1 VSISAN
7 TEATDSL
14 WQRALEL
21 DAADPLAGYR
31 DHFVGTDTDLSYL
44 DGNSLGRPLKRTVT
58 DISSFIQDSWG
69 GRLIRG
75 WDEEWLELPEKIGDQ
90 LGRAVLGAAPGQ
102 TIIADSTTVVL
113 YKLIRAALAAVT
125 DPARTE
131 IVLDTDNFPTD
142 RYLVEGIA
150 REEGLTLRWIDA
162 DPAAGVT
169 VEQVRDA
176 TGPSTAVVVLS
187 QIAYRSGFLADL
199 PGITA
204 AIHDAGALVVWDLCH
219 SAGSVE
225 IALDDADVD
234 FAAGCTYKYL
244 NGGPGSPAFA
254 YINARHLAGLQQPI
268 WGWMGRKD
276 AFEMGPGYE
285 AAPGI
290 RGFLSG
296 TPAIFGMLAMRGTLD
311 LIEEAGMASLREKSR
326 LLTAYALE
334 LYDAWLA
341 PAGVQLSTPRAAEL
355 RGSHVTIDHPAFRE
369 MTATL
374 WDQDVIPD
382 FRAPQGLRIGLSPLS
397 TSFAELYRGV
407 AAIRELL
414 AAQESGKPQPPQAA
428 GAPAESAAAPGGFD
442 KTADVPL
449 N

>member
-1 VSISAN
+1 MSTVHGTQDA
-7 TEATDSL
+7 L
-14 WQRALEL
+14 LQRAVEL

-44 DGNSLGRPLKRTVT
+44 DGNSLGRPLKRTVA
-58 DISSFIQDSWG
+58 DISAFIQENWG

-75 WDEEWLELPEKIGDQ
+75 WDEEWLALPEAIGDQ

-113 YKLIRAALAAVT
+113 YKLVRAALAAVK

-142 RYLVEGIA
+142 RYLLEGIA

-162 DPAAGVT
+162 DPAAGVS
-169 VEQVRDA
+169 VDQVREA

-187 QIAYRSGFLADL
+187 QIAYRSGYLADL
-199 PGITA
+199 PAITA
-204 AIHDAGALVVWDLCH
+204 AVHDAGALVVWDLCH

-225 IALDDADVD
+225 IELDAAGVD

-254 YINARHLAGLQQPI
+254 YINARHLPGLSQPI

-276 AFEMGPGYE
+276 AFEMAAGYE
-285 AAPGI
+285 PAPGI

-296 TPAIFGMLAMRGTLD
+296 TPAIFGMIAMRGTLD
-311 LIEEAGMASLREKSR
+311 LIEEAGMSALREKSR
-326 LLTAYALE
+326 KLTAYALE
-334 LYDAWLA
+334 LHDAWLA
-341 PAGVQLSTPRAAEL
+341 PAGVQLATPREAEQ
-355 RGSHVTIDHPAFRE
+355 RGSHITVDHPDFRQ
-369 MTATL
+369 MTAEL

-382 FRAPQGLRIGLSPLS
+382 FRAPQGIRIGLSPLS
-397 TSFAELYRGV
+397 TSFTEVYRGV
-407 AAIRELL
+407 AAIRDLL
-414 AAQESGKPQPPQAA
+414 ARP
-428 GAPAESAAAPGGFD
+428 
-442 KTADVPL
+442 
-449 N
+449 

>member
-1 VSISAN
+1 MSAVDPRAAN
-7 TEATDSL
+7 PQATETADAL
-14 WQRALEL
+14 RQRAAEL

-31 DHFVGTDTDLSYL
+31 GHFIGTDTDLSYL
-44 DGNSLGRPLKRTVT
+44 DGNSLGRPLKRTSV
-58 DISSFIQDSWG
+58 DITTFIHEGWG

-75 WDEEWLELPEKIGDQ
+75 WDEEWLDLPQAIGDQ

-102 TIIADSTTVVL
+102 AIIADSTTVVL

-162 DPAAGVT
+162 DPASGVT
-169 VEQVRDA
+169 LDQVREA
-176 TGPSTAVVVLS
+176 VGPATAVVLLS
-187 QIAYRSGFLADL
+187 HVAYRSGFLADL

-204 AIHDAGALVVWDLCH
+204 AVHDAGGLMVWDLCH

-225 IALDDADVD
+225 LELDACGVD

-254 YINARHLAGLQQPI
+254 YVNARHLGGLSQPI

-296 TPAIFGMLAMRGTLD
+296 TPAIFGMIAMRGTLD
-311 LIEEAGMASLREKSR
+311 LIEEAGMPAIREKSR
-326 LLTAYALE
+326 RLTAYALE
-334 LYDAWLA
+334 LYDTWLA
-341 PAGVQLSTPRAAEL
+341 PAGVKLATPRDPEL
-355 RGSHVTIDHPAFRE
+355 RGSHITVDHPAFRE
-369 MTATL
+369 VTAAL
-374 WDQDVIPD
+374 WEKDVIPD
-382 FRAPQGLRIGLSPLS
+382 FRAPQGIRIGLSPLS
-397 TSFAELYRGV
+397 TDFAEVHRGMD
-407 AAIRELL
+407 AIRALL
-414 AAQESGKPQPPQAA
+414 PA
-428 GAPAESAAAPGGFD
+428 G
-442 KTADVPL
+442 
-449 N
+449 

>member
-1 VSISAN
+1 MTATNPQGSNPQA
-7 TEATDSL
+7 TDTTDSL
-14 WQRALEL
+14 RQRAVEL

-31 DHFVGTDTDLSYL
+31 GHFVGTETDLSYL
-44 DGNSLGRPLKRTVT
+44 DGNSLGRPLKRTAG
-58 DISSFIQDSWG
+58 DISTFIQEGWG

-75 WDEEWLELPEKIGDQ
+75 WDEEWLDLPQAIGDQ

-113 YKLIRAALAAVT
+113 YKLVRAALAAVK

-162 DPAAGVT
+162 DPASGVT
-169 VEQVRDA
+169 LDQVREA
-176 TGPSTAVVVLS
+176 VGPATAVVLLS
-187 QIAYRSGFLADL
+187 HVAYRSGFLADM

-204 AIHDAGALVVWDLCH
+204 AVHDAGGLVVWDLCH

-225 IALDDADVD
+225 VELDACGVD

-254 YINARHLAGLQQPI
+254 YVNARHLGSLSQPI

-296 TPAIFGMLAMRGTLD
+296 TPAIFGMIAMRGTLD
-311 LIEEAGMASLREKSR
+311 LIEEAGMPAIREKSR
-326 LLTAYALE
+326 RLTAYALE
-334 LYDAWLA
+334 LHDAWLA
-341 PAGVQLSTPRAAEL
+341 PAGVKLATPRDPEL
-355 RGSHVTIDHPAFRE
+355 RGSHITIDHPAFRE
-369 MTATL
+369 VTAAL
-374 WDQDVIPD
+374 WEKDVIPD
-382 FRAPQGLRIGLSPLS
+382 FRAPQGIRIGLSPLS
-397 TSFAELYRGV
+397 TGFAELQRGMD
-407 AAIRELL
+407 AIRALL
-414 AAQESGKPQPPQAA
+414 
-428 GAPAESAAAPGGFD
+428 PAD
-442 KTADVPL
+442 
-449 N
+449 

>member
-1 VSISAN
+1 VSIAASA
-7 TEATDSL
+7 EATDTL
-14 WQRALEL
+14 WQRALDL
-21 DAADPLAGYR
+21 DAADPLAAYR
-31 DHFVGTDTDLSYL
+31 GHFIGTDTDLSYL
-44 DGNSLGRPLKRTVT
+44 DGNSLGRPLARTVT
-58 DISSFIQDSWG
+58 DIGSFIQDSWG

-75 WDEEWLELPEKIGDQ
+75 WDEEWLELPQAIGDQ
-90 LGRAVLGAAPGQ
+90 LGRFVLGAAPGQ

-131 IVLDTDNFPTD
+131 IVLDTENFPTD

-162 DPAAGVT
+162 DPASGVT
-169 VEQVRDA
+169 VEQVRAA
-176 TGPSTAVVVLS
+176 TGPATAVVVLS
-187 QIAYRSGFLADL
+187 QIAYRSGYLADL

-204 AIHDAGALVVWDLCH
+204 AVHDAGALIVWDLCH

-225 IALDDADVD
+225 IGLDDAGVD

-254 YINARHLAGLQQPI
+254 YINARHLPGLQQPI

-285 AAPGI
+285 AAGGI

-311 LIEEAGMASLREKSR
+311 LLEEVGMPAVREKSR
-326 LLTAYALE
+326 LLTAFAVE
-334 LYDAWLA
+334 LHDAWLA
-341 PAGVQLSTPRAAEL
+341 PAGVTLGTPRDPES
-355 RGSHVTIDHPAFRE
+355 RGSHITVDYPAFRE
-369 MTATL
+369 MTAAL
-374 WDQDVIPD
+374 WEQDVIPD
-382 FRAPQGLRIGLSPLS
+382 FRAPHGIRIGLSPLS

-407 AAIRELL
+407 AAIRDRL
-414 AAQESGKPQPPQAA
+414 QGP
-428 GAPAESAAAPGGFD
+428 GFD
-442 KTADVPL
+442 KITAVPV

>member
-1 VSISAN
+1 M
-7 TEATDSL
+7 
-14 WQRALEL
+14 
-21 DAADPLAGYR
+21 
-31 DHFVGTDTDLSYL
+31 
-44 DGNSLGRPLKRTVT
+44 
-58 DISSFIQDSWG
+58 
-69 GRLIRG
+69 
-75 WDEEWLELPEKIGDQ
+75 
-90 LGRAVLGAAPGQ
+90 LGAAPGQ

-162 DPAAGVT
+162 DPASGVT
-169 VEQVRDA
+169 VEQVRAA
-176 TGPSTAVVVLS
+176 TGPATAVVVLS

-199 PGITA
+199 PAITA
-204 AIHDAGALVVWDLCH
+204 AVHDAGALVVWDLCH

-254 YINARHLAGLQQPI
+254 YVNARHLPGLQQPI

-311 LIEEAGMASLREKSR
+311 LIEEVGMAAVREKSR
-326 LLTAYALE
+326 LLTAFAVE

-341 PAGVQLSTPRAAEL
+341 PAGVELSTPRDPEL
-355 RGSHVTIDHPAFRE
+355 RGSHITIDHPAFRE

-374 WDQDVIPD
+374 VEPGRDSGFPCAAGHPD
-382 FRAPQGLRIGLSPLS
+382 RA
-397 TSFAELYRGV
+397 V
-407 AAIRELL
+407 AAQHLL
-414 AAQESGKPQPPQAA
+414 RGAVPRRRCDPRAALAR
-428 GAPAESAAAPGGFD
+428 
-442 KTADVPL
+442 KTDPHR
-449 N
+449 